1 MKKAVNQAN
10 KQQEPLFYHLAVHQS
25 FSTLPNLQAKPSLNI
40 VQEMQSCYL
49 PCGESNPGRGG
60 ESAES

>member
-1 MKKAVNQAN
+1 MKKTVKQSNNQ
-10 KQQEPLFYHLAVHQS
+10 QDPLHFHFAVHQP
-25 FSTLPNLQAKPSLNI
+25 FATLYILQAKHSLNI